1 MAGANRDSSGVATPW
16 TSISMWT
23 PTTRAQHSRAGLR
36 YGSDVTDAE
45 WAILEPMLPAEA
57 ECGRKRE
64 WSMREIVNAIFYV
77 LRGGIGWRLLP
88 DSFPPGRRC
97 MAGLLGS
104 ATTGHGSLSTI
115 VW

>member
-23 PTTRAQHSRAGLR
+23 PTTRAQHSR
-36 YGSDVTDAE
+36 DAE
-45 WAILEPMLPAEA
+45 WAILEPMLPGELG
-57 ECGRKRE
+57 CGRKRE
-64 WSMREIVNAIFYV
+64 WLMREIVNAIFFV

-88 DSFPPGRRC
+88 DSFPPGKPC
-97 MAGLLGS
+97 MAGSLGS
-104 ATTGHGSLSTI
+104 ATMGHGSPSTI